1 MTDELL
7 TPIEIGFA
15 EFVAKLISET
25 FDAVVIAQAEQ
36 EQQLADI
43 TQMVSQSLD
52 TFAHQAI
59 LDEEIETELTLLFP
73 TDDEERPHA
82 VFVGAPYQPATKDLP
97 ENPPFRSL
105 LGVELVRGDFQR
117 GKLTELAVVK
127 IKQAVR
133 LSLAT
138 ARYNALRQVVTRGMP
153 RVIVDGG
160 RINAKLTFRI
170 TLIEEPEEEQPPPPS
185 PPPPVAPLVQ
195 TIVGITPL
203 QRFTGLTRP
212 FISPNVRL
220 TVRQVNDQAPQTTQ
234 VQANVFSEVEVT
246 FKTVI

>member
-7 TPIEIGFA
+7 TPIEMGFA

-25 FDAVVIAQAEQ
+25 FDAIIMTHVEQ

-43 TQMVSQSLD
+43 TQMVSQPLD
-52 TFAHQAI
+52 TFARQVI

-73 TDDEERPHA
+73 TDDKERAHA
-82 VFVGAPYQPATKDLP
+82 VFVGAPYQPATEQLP

-105 LGVELVRGDFQR
+105 LGIELDEEDLQR
-117 GKLTELAVVK
+117 GKLTERAVAK
-127 IKQAVR
+127 IEQAVR
-133 LSLAT
+133 LRLAA
-138 ARYNALRQVVTRGMP
+138 ARYNALRQVVMRGVP
-153 RVIVDGG
+153 RVIVDSG

-170 TLIEEPEEEQPPPPS
+170 TLIEEPEEEPPPS
-185 PPPPVAPLVQ
+185 PPTPVVPSVQ
-195 TIVGITPL
+195 TIVGVAPL
-203 QRFTGLTRP
+203 RRFTGLTRP

-220 TVRQVNDQAPQTTQ
+220 TVRQVDAKAPQTTQ
-234 VQANVFSEVEVT
+234 VRVDVFSEVEVT